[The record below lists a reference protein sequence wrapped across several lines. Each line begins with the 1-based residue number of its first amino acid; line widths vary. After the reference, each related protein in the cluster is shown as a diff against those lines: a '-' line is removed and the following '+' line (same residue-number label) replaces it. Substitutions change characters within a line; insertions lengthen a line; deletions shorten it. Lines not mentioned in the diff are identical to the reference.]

1 MEIQELVIALTS
13 TVLSLS
19 LVGFVFYYFFHIRN
33 KERMALIEKGAD
45 ANMFYTPK
53 KQNPLAVLKWAL
65 LIIGVAIG
73 LFIASLIDY
82 YTDMEEAI
90 YFAMILLFGGLGLLT
105 YYFIARRNVQNGD
118 K

>member
-1 MEIQELVIALTS
+1 MEIQEFVIALTS
-13 TVLSLS
+13 TILSLS
-19 LVGFVFYYFFHIRN
+19 LVGFIFYYFFHIRN

-45 ANMFYTPK
+45 ASMFYTPK

-65 LIIGVAIG
+65 LIIGLAFG
-73 LFIASLIDY
+73 LFVAVLLDTL
-82 YTDMEEAI
+82 TDLQEPI
-90 YFAMILLFGGLGLLT
+90 YFAMIFLFGGLGLLT